1 MGLSDSNTSGNL
13 EWTRNEWEDRRSQQ
27 RKGNYKKNLME
38 ILELKNKMS
47 DKALQITFLTK
58 DLYPEYRELLNRNI
72 RKQTAQ

>member
-13 EWTRNEWEDRRSQQ
+13 ESTRNEWEDRRSQQ